1 MILKSSYIF
10 IISLLIFFS
19 SCKKE
24 QDYIYELNPVTV
36 SQSGSGKDNV
46 KSTIE
51 FISIAYSDLFGTGIS
66 SAELIKLDL
75 AYQSFGD
82 RKLIEDMI
90 IRNFLNKPGVQLPT
104 DAQMR
109 SDINAFILKS
119 YLKFFNR
126 EAQAFE
132 AWYIKDLIEKNA
144 GINPAMVYYAM
155 MTSNEYRYY

>member
-1 MILKSSYIF
+1 MRYFSIYIL
-10 IISLLIFFS
+10 ISFLAFS

-24 QDYIYELNPVTV
+24 NDYLYEVDPVGV
-36 SQSGSGKDNV
+36 SSGNGIKGNV

-51 FISIAYSDLFGTGIS
+51 FISIAYSDLFGTTIS
-66 SAELIKLDL
+66 SAELVKLDQ

-90 IRNFLNKPGVQLPT
+90 IRNFINESTVQIPT
-104 DAQMR
+104 NAQMR
-109 SDINAFILKS
+109 ADIPGFLDKS
-119 YLKFFNR
+119 YRKFFNR

-132 AWYIKDLIEKNA
+132 AWYLKDLIEKNA